1 MRKESVQKFDLEAA
15 FKALNEVEVPVVKGI
30 RPNREDLHEK
40 FTRSTKLVT
49 DILVEDYFDVSD
61 SSELEQASEEREAE
75 IAKAKLARI
84 EKIVDLEAET
94 EEDLLPSYVGKFIM
108 QCPQCMTLFYKNE
121 EDIERSE
128 ETPDVVNLNEP
139 CQHCGNSSGY
149 TLVGKVDTVGEDE
162 ASQYD
167 VEDFDENELDLD
179 FDEEPTEETEEETTE
194 ETEEVAT
201 EEDEELD
208 LAPVEETEEEEVKES
223 LREGWDADVANADK
237 LLDEI
242 VSQSGNDNYDDGDGY
257 WSGDAEWCNR
267 YMYYTNSVANYEKVE
282 ELCDKYSTAT
292 CKFYVIEDD
301 TEEDPV
307 SEIGYTLTKETTES
321 LKEATIHI
329 SKAEMAK
336 LDKEVEEATKEVAKY
351 NIDTQTQQNSAGQT
365 EKVPVF
371 DAVPENQREAAKK
384 AYDRYVK
391 ALAARP
397 DRMKNV
403 IKYTDESLTE
413 GIDKEL
419 DDKLKAHNDYIEY
432 LKKMIEDE
440 EANLAKATNEY
451 VKKAI
456 QRRLDAFKADLE
468 EALPEALKDEAIS
481 ADELPTPEEA
491 DMEAAAENK
500 EETKEKKESL
510 TEDLDLIP
518 AITRRFTRSQL
529 DSLTPDEIKIL
540 QGHDRE
546 AIQAVIDK
554 YNPKKKDE
562 SLTESTDLLADDGT
576 LALLIYPERLA
587 PEARKEKLLADPA
600 FVKALELFV
609 KEYKMDAQPGDLEDG
624 VSAEDDM
631 YDCAFEGIEGEDF
644 EATLDELI
652 SYYLDVKAE
661 DGLTEAAPQGEFV
674 SKLKRNYSA
683 TEIMVKELKT
693 IDPFSK
699 LSTRTIQRVLLPYY
713 IAIKGRD
720 ELSTQAMIDFFA
732 EEGFAPIAL
741 DYFFTMDPKVCKELL
756 KADAKF
762 VEIFNEFAATYKLFP
777 GKDDAKEPGEDDFDF
792 AYKVAFDFDEEG
804 KVQNT
809 KVAKET
815 IKAFGTWYV
824 NGEFDSSFYTRLEED
839 AAVDALF
846 NSEEFKTPVTDAEI
860 NEIRAAYE
868 GLEEDVA
875 PGIESEI
882 AINDIVDTWES
893 VEDFDDETFN
903 KLTESY
909 LMEVYSNV
917 KSFEATGCDL
927 KDGKLVVEGLIKF
940 TSGKSKTTT
949 FTYEAVKAEGKTLVL
964 EGLNADF
971 ATEKV
976 FTLACKVDTES
987 RLVVESLN
995 YKYTINNT
1003 LVEGLLK

>member
-1 MRKESVQKFDLEAA
+1 MRKESVQTFDLEAA

-40 FTRSTKLVT
+40 FTRSNKLVT

-61 SSELEQASEEREAE
+61 SAELEQANEEREAE

-94 EEDLLPSYVGKFIM
+94 EEDLLPSYVGKFII

-149 TLVGKVDTVGEDE
+149 TLIGKVDQVGEDE

-167 VEDFDENELDLD
+167 VEDFEENELDLD
-179 FDEEPTEETEEETTE
+179 FDEEEAAEESTEEDTAD

-201 EEDEELD
+201 EGEGEEELD
-208 LAPVEETEEEEVKES
+208 LAPIADEDSEEEEVKES
-223 LREGWDADVANADK
+223 LSLTEEIDAATKDK
-237 LLDEI
+237 L
-242 VSQSGNDNYDDGDGY
+242 
-257 WSGDAEWCNR
+257 
-267 YMYYTNSVANYEKVE
+267 T
-282 ELCDKYSTAT
+282 
-292 CKFYVIEDD
+292 
-301 TEEDPV
+301 
-307 SEIGYTLTKETTES
+307 
-321 LKEATIHI
+321 
-329 SKAEMAK
+329 
-336 LDKEVEEATKEVAKY
+336 KEVEE
-351 NIDTQTQQNSAGQT
+351 ID
-365 EKVPVF
+365 EKI
-371 DAVPENQREAAKK
+371 AYYENQMKLARDAADRQDFNRKIDGFYKLRNQKLQLIKDGSLKMADLELDVEEALT
-384 AYDRYVK
+384 V
-391 ALAARP
+391 
-397 DRMKNV
+397 
-403 IKYTDESLTE
+403 ESLTE

-468 EALPEALKDEAIS
+468 EALPDALKDEAIS
-481 ADELPTPEEA
+481 ADDLPTPEEA

-500 EETKEKKESL
+500 DEPKEKKESL
-510 TEDLDLIP
+510 TEDLDP
-518 AITRRFTRSQL
+518 EVEVT
-529 DSLTPDEIKIL
+529 
-540 QGHDRE
+540 
-546 AIQAVIDK
+546 AVE
-554 YNPKKKDE
+554 DE

-576 LALLIYPERLA
+576 LALLIWPEKLA

-609 KEYKMDAQPGDLEDG
+609 KEYKMDAMPGDLEDG
-624 VSAEDDM
+624 VSVEDDM

-652 SYYLDVKAE
+652 SYYLDIKAE

-713 IAIKGRD
+713 ISNMGRKD
-720 ELSTQAMIDFFA
+720 LSTQALVDFFT

-741 DYFFTMDPKVCKELL
+741 DYFFNMDPQVCKDLL

-762 VEIFNEFAATYKLFP
+762 VEIFNKFATTYKLFP

-804 KVQNT
+804 QLQDT
-809 KVAKET
+809 EIAKET
-815 IKAFGTWYV
+815 VKAFSTWYV
-824 NGEFDSSFYTRLEED
+824 NGEFDASFYKRLEED
-839 AAVDALF
+839 AAVDVLF
-846 NSEEFKTPVTDAEI
+846 NSDEFKTPVTDAEI
-860 NEIRAAYE
+860 NEIRATYE

-882 AINDIVDTWES
+882 AINNIVDTWES
-893 VEDFDDETFN
+893 IEDFDDETFN

-909 LMEVYSNV
+909 LTEVYSNV

-927 KDGKLVVEGLIKF
+927 KDNKLMVEGNITF
-940 TSGKSKTTT
+940 SSGKTKPTA
-949 FTYEAVKAEGKTLVL
+949 FIYEAKEVNDKTIVL
-964 EGLNADF
+964 EGLNVDLAS
-971 ATEKV
+971 EKA
-976 FTLACKVDTES
+976 FTLNCKVDTEN

-995 YKYTINNT
+995 YKYTINDT